1 VLCDTALQVSSIELD
16 ACYAAAVLQAF
27 AALCKSLDL
36 PSRLTYLD
44 VSHHCALQDSDI
56 ALLLSRTSR
65 TLRHLVA
72 RGTRLGPQ
80 CLIMLGSQVKTHV

>member
-1 VLCDTALQVSSIELD
+1 MALHTPAIDLY
-16 ACYAAAVLQAF
+16 ACYTAAVLQAF
-27 AALCKSLDL
+27 TALCKSLDL
-36 PSRLTYLD
+36 PSGLTYLD

-72 RGTRLGPQ
+72 RGPRLGPQ
-80 CLIMLGSQVKTHV
+80 CLIMLGSQV